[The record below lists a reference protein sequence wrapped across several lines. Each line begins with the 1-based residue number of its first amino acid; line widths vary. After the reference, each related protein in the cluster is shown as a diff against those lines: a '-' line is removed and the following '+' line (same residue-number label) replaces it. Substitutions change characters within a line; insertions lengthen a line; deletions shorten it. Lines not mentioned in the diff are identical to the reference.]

1 MNINVS
7 RRQTIGGLAVAA
19 LLAGMIAV
27 GLSNPLRRG

>member
-19 LLAGMIAV
+19 LLAAIPHPEET
-27 GLSNPLRRG
+27 LP